1 MEVTLIPSGV
11 VKVADVSNASKY
23 DTEVDASVKLS
34 ASSKTVSALPD
45 GVSAEL
51 KLPYAVTS
59 GNLKGTE
66 LTIKKESTSVI
77 SFIYKRSLYSHYVCA
92 IHSI

>member
-11 VKVADVSNASKY
+11 VKMADVSEAGKY

-34 ASSKTVSALPD
+34 ASSKTVSAFPD

-51 KLPYAVTS
+51 KLPYAVTT

-66 LTIKKESTSVI
+66 LTIKRESTC
-77 SFIYKRSLYSHYVCA
+77 IYIYRTFSLITYFYNT
-92 IHSI
+92 I